1 MSGRRPHDEQE
12 RTSVLRSEE
21 RQEKESVKS
30 RDLSYLDLHLCNLN
44 MSMYCNIV
52 SLDFTKAFDKVSH
65 KVDVHVKH
73 KVHDTKSKG
82 KRQKLTLK
90 DGLDTGG
97 QNTLLSNVT

>member
-1 MSGRRPHDEQE
+1 MINKKELQFWDRKRGKK
-12 RTSVLRSEE
+12 RSLS
-21 RQEKESVKS
+21 QS

-82 KRQKLTLK
+82 KQQKLTLK

-97 QNTLLSNVT
+97 QNTLLSNVI